1 MPVRL
6 QNDGAAAAGE
16 EQPAGAG
23 VQGGQA
29 VASARLLL
37 GARGGGAG
45 RGVGGAAGTCF
56 VGQELLR
63 HWFVCESPCAHTW
76 GCGRAYAW
84 SGTGPVVA
92 RAGRGVAGADARE
105 GCALTGGHSFG
116 GNPQWRLRAIEK
128 LGVG

>member
-16 EQPAGAG
+16 EQPVGAG

-56 VGQELLR
+56 VGQGIAAAL
-63 HWFVCESPCAHTW
+63 
-76 GCGRAYAW
+76 
-84 SGTGPVVA
+84 A
-92 RAGRGVAGADARE
+92 RVRE
-105 GCALTGGHSFG
+105 
-116 GNPQWRLRAIEK
+116 PLRAHVGLRPSLVPGLE
-128 LGVG
+128 LGLW